1 MAFIN
6 ISKCDSSFIVASH
19 LLQSVMNGVLRSIF
33 ISRVFILQLK
43 TGIPFNCVYC
53 FSVYRSLCLH
63 KCMIHI
69 NKNIHLKHLSTENHN
84 S

>member
-19 LLQSVMNGVLRSIF
+19 LLQSVMNRVLRNIF
-33 ISRVFILQLK
+33 ISRVFILQL
-43 TGIPFNCVYC
+43 TGIPFSCVYC

-63 KCMIHI
+63 KYMIHI
-69 NKNIHLKHLSTENHN
+69 NKNIHLKNLSTENHN